1 MTKKWFAM
9 LLALVLCMLMGTAF
23 AQDYE
28 IKDGTLYVYGD
39 LPQLPEG
46 YYDLIQI
53 DDRQAVLSLPP
64 EQEVFQDVINRGKIY
79 SGTFRGKVT
88 NYQEIM
94 GGTFF
99 GDVACD
105 NRGTIENGTFHAA
118 VTSGEDCE
126 IRGGTFT
133 ETSEVNNSL
142 RSEIIGGQ
150 FSGKVFN
157 GNTGIGG
164 REGIISGGTFT
175 ETSEVTIGRKGI
187 VSGGVFNGK
196 VYYLI
201 VVKIDISKNN
211 GTVIAS
217 VDGTNADRAMAEKTV
232 CLTVTP
238 EAGYE
243 LDTLAVTTEDGN
255 DVALNKVGDLDFRFT
270 MPESVVYVT
279 ASFRAC
285 AAAPLP
291 PETGDSSTLMLWL
304 ALSMLSAAGVLLM
317 RKKAYGR

>member
-1 MTKKWFAM
+1 MKKLFIM
-9 LLALVLCMLMGTAF
+9 LLALVLCMLTGTAF
-23 AQDYE
+23 AQNYE

-39 LPQLPEG
+39 LTQLPDGE
-46 YYDLIQI
+46 YDLIQI
-53 DDRQAVLSLPP
+53 DHRKAVLSLP
-64 EQEVFQDVINRGKIY
+64 EDQEVFQDVINKGKIY

-118 VTSGEDCE
+118 VTSRRDCE

-133 ETSEVNNSL
+133 ETSEVDNSL

-164 REGIISGGTFT
+164 QEGIISGGTFT

-187 VSGGVFNGK
+187 VRGGVFNGK

-201 VVKIDISKNN
+201 VVKIDDFKNN
-211 GTVIAS
+211 GTVVVS

-232 CLTVTP
+232 CLTAAP

-243 LDTLAVTTEDGN
+243 LGTLTVTTEDEN
-255 DVALNKVGDLDFRFT
+255 DVALSKAGDLDYRFT
-270 MPESVVYVT
+270 MPESVIYVT

-285 AAAPLP
+285 AKAPLP
-291 PETGDSSTLMLWL
+291 PETGDSSALMLWL
-304 ALSMLSAAGVLLM
+304 AMSILSAVGVLLM

>member
-39 LPQLPEG
+39 LTQLPEG
-46 YYDLIQI
+46 EYDLIRI
-53 DDRQAVLSLPP
+53 DRRQAGLSLPA
-64 EQEVFQDVINRGKIY
+64 EQEVFQDVINMGKIY
-79 SGTFRGKVT
+79 SGTFRGSVT
-88 NYQEIM
+88 NYQEIT

-99 GDVACD
+99 GEVNCD
-105 NRGTIENGTFHAA
+105 NGSTIENGTFHAR
-118 VTSGEDCE
+118 VTSGQDCE
-126 IRGGTFT
+126 ILGGTFT

-187 VSGGVFNGK
+187 IRGGVFNGK

-201 VVKIDISKNN
+201 VVTIDWDYNG

-217 VDGTNADRAMAEKTV
+217 VDSTNADKAMKDKTV
-232 CLTVTP
+232 RLTVVPDANHELGSLTVADAD
-238 EAGYE
+238 ENAIALSKAGDSDY
-243 LDTLAVTTEDGN
+243 A
-255 DVALNKVGDLDFRFT
+255 FT
-270 MPESVVYVT
+270 MPASVVYVT
-279 ASFRAC
+279 ASFNEC
-285 AAAPLP
+285 AKPPVL
-291 PETGDSSTLMLWL
+291 PETGDPSAPMLWL
-304 ALSMLSAAGVLLM
+304 AMSILSVTGFLLL
-317 RKKAYGR
+317 RKKAYSR